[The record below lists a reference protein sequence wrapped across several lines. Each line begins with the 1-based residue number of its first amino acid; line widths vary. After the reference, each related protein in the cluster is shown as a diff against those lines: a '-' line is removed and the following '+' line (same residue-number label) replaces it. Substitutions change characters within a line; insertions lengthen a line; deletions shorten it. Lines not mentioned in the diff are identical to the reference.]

1 MAHRN
6 SILEELLE
14 QFFELTGYF
23 WQVGLVIT
31 ALFIYFAYKS
41 YNWIAGIEQTAQS
54 KPIMAAFEQFSIF
67 LYLLPMSMVF
77 IAVVFALKTHSTYRK
92 KNGVLSC

>member
-1 MAHRN
+1 MARRN

-23 WQVGLVIT
+23 WQVGLVIS

-41 YNWIAGIEQTAQS
+41 YNWVSSIEQTTQS
-54 KPIMAAFEQFSIF
+54 KPVMAVFEQFSFF
-67 LYLLPMSMVF
+67 LYLLPVSMLF
-77 IAVVFALKTHSTYRK
+77 ISVVFALKTYSTYRK
-92 KNGVLSC
+92 QKGI